1 MSGQYEDR
9 RPGDGNEEGADQS
22 SSNSRKFSVGGV
34 VGGAVMFVVLFVA
47 DKIRPSRR
55 RTDDGG
61 QPQQIPAADAPAAGT
76 LEAITGPRP
85 APPGVHMAV
94 SSPWPMVLAGAIAF
108 TAFGVVTSYVFSL
121 FGIVVMVVA
130 IVGWVAEMLG
140 E

>member
-1 MSGQYEDR
+1 MSGQHEAR
-9 RPGDGNEEGADQS
+9 RPVDGNDEAENQS
-22 SSNSRKFSVGGV
+22 SSNRRKFSVGGV
-34 VGGAVMFVVLFVA
+34 VGGAVMFVVLYVA
-47 DKIRPSRR
+47 DKIRPSKRR
-55 RTDDGG
+55 RDDGG
-61 QPQQIPAADAPAAGT
+61 QPQQIPAPDAPAAGT